1 MARLEYHRDRFSRFE
16 HILRKRF
23 PHGAASTADTGRLLG
38 LRLGLRYERTVAE
51 WCEEALLTLSAVD
64 NRNGVTSI
72 QGSQRETNG

>member
-1 MARLEYHRDRFSRFE
+1 
-16 HILRKRF
+16 
-23 PHGAASTADTGRLLG
+23 
-38 LRLGLRYERTVAE
+38 LGLRYERTVAE